1 MLLLVVI
8 FANAIYAQDR
18 YAGEF
23 LSLGV
28 GARPLGMG
36 GSFSAIPALT
46 GADFPSEAA
55 EEITTNGQ
63 QGGEPIEAGTG
74 ESVPPPESE
83 ALKEKIAQ
91 AQPVVENTVDP
102 LLDPSVEPA
111 RINSANPPPRDSV
124 ETAPALTETPSGFPK
139 KHTINPGES
148 WWNLAESYYG
158 KGWLHPTISAANK
171 GIKFHPGN
179 QVTIPAPPPGAKIAE
194 NTQEATGS
202 PETKAPAASEVN
214 VASALSSE
222 SRAAPAPSASP
233 AVKPSAPKGTP
244 GFYTVKSGDSL
255 MQIARDQLGSTRH
268 VDKLKQ
274 ANKHL
279 DLDFVELTVGTRL
292 RLPGI

>member
-1 MLLLVVI
+1 MGSEMCI
-8 FANAIYAQDR
+8 RDR
-18 YAGEF
+18 NTGNEGEVENPGQNPPRSG
-23 LSLGV
+23 LAALPRKPVLTSS
-28 GARPLGMG
+28 RG

-139 KHTINPGES
+139 KHTIKPGES

-233 AVKPSAPKGTP
+233 AVKPSAPNCL
-244 GFYTVKSGDSL
+244 YT
-255 MQIARDQLGSTRH
+255 
-268 VDKLKQ
+268 
-274 ANKHL
+274 HL
-279 DLDFVELTVGTRL
+279 T
-292 RLPGI
+292 LPTILLV